1 MSTKNSSARQMSV
14 IMIGNDVTVVV
25 VVVVVDADVSDD
37 DTDDEWTFN
46 VESAGIEIK
55 TIRNQVTIFNV
66 FCFNQIIIIHYDPK
80 LIIIRVT
87 RIC

>member
-1 MSTKNSSARQMSV
+1 
-14 IMIGNDVTVVV
+14 MIGNDVTVVV

-55 TIRNQVTIFNV
+55 TISNLVTIFHV
-66 FCFNQIIIIHYDPK
+66 FCFNQIIIINYYPK
-80 LIIIRVT
+80 LVIIRVK
-87 RIC
+87 RLC

>member
-14 IMIGNDVTVVV
+14 IMIGNDVTVV

-55 TIRNQVTIFNV
+55 TIRNQVTLFLV

-80 LIIIRVT
+80 LIILRVT

>member
-1 MSTKNSSARQMSV
+1 MSTKNSRARQMSV

-46 VESAGIEIK
+46 VESAGITTNSKEF
-55 TIRNQVTIFNV
+55 RYQVTNF
-66 FCFNQIIIIHYDPK
+66 
-80 LIIIRVT
+80 
-87 RIC
+87 